1 MRWAR
6 SKEATRGSGP
16 FSRRSLLAAVLALVA
31 LATWITL
38 AAAASTVTEPTITSH
53 PAELTNQTSAS
64 FAYSDSQAGVTFQ
77 CQLDGA
83 GFTACP
89 SAGITYTGLEAGS
102 HSFKVR
108 AVSGTKTSAAALFK
122 WTVDTTPPTATLTFP
137 VEGGSYG
144 ASGWHCPS
152 SSTVGICGKA
162 KDAQGVSSALV
173 SIRQGSGNWWGG
185 SAFDKTSET
194 FNPATLEA
202 PGSDTTGWSYS
213 FNLPPAGTYTV
224 HVRATDKAGNTTP
237 AGSQASATFT
247 IKTAAPPPPTIS
259 SGPEA
264 ETTSKS
270 ATFVFS
276 DSQPGVTFLCAKD
289 NHTFVACSS
298 PKTYASVSIAAH
310 TFYVEA
316 RDATGNISA
325 ASSYSWKVIRGFSVE
340 GNVAGLLYPG
350 VSQPLHLTITN
361 PNTKALVITSLN
373 VSVKSGST
381 KAGCDGPTNTQVTQS
396 NVSESNTF
404 TVPAKG
410 KVTLPTV
417 SVSAPQVLMKNLPT
431 NQDACQGASFT
442 FTYGGNGHS

>member
-1 MRWAR
+1 M
-6 SKEATRGSGP
+6 GP
-16 FSRRSLLAAVLALVA
+16 FSRRSLLAAAVVLAA

-38 AAAASTVTEPTITSH
+38 ASAASGVTEPTITAH

-89 SAGITYTGLEAGS
+89 SAGITYTGLEAGG

-108 AVSGTKTSAAALFK
+108 AVSGTKTSPAAVFK
-122 WTVDTTPPTATLTFP
+122 WTVDTTPPSTTLTFP
-137 VEGGSYG
+137 SEGGAYG

-152 SSTVGICGKA
+152 SSTAGICGKA
-162 KDAQGVSSALV
+162 KDAQGVSSVVV

-194 FNPATLEA
+194 FNAATLDA
-202 PGSDTTGWSYS
+202 PGSNTPGWSYS

-224 HVRATDKAGNTTP
+224 HVRATDQAGNTTP
-237 AGSQASATFT
+237 AASQSSATFT
-247 IKTAAPPPPTIS
+247 IKTSAPPAPTIN

-270 ATFVFS
+270 ATFAFS

-289 NHTFVACSS
+289 NHTFAACSS
-298 PKTYASVSIAAH
+298 PKTYGSVSIAAH

-316 RDATGNISA
+316 RDATGNVSP
-325 ASSYSWKVIRGFSVE
+325 ASSYSWTVIKGFVIE

-361 PNTKALVITSLN
+361 PNSKAIVITSLSVN
-373 VSVKSGST
+373 VKSGST
-381 KAGCDGPTNTQVTQS
+381 KAGCDGPTNLQVTQS
-396 NVSESNTF
+396 NVS
-404 TVPAKG
+404 
-410 KVTLPTV
+410 
-417 SVSAPQVLMKNLPT
+417 
-431 NQDACQGASFT
+431 
-442 FTYGGNGHS
+442 